1 MSAFYD
7 EMLIVATELLTE
19 FGAPV
24 TINVL
29 TGNAYDPVT
38 LTNDETFTDSIGNG
52 VTVPISAKEMQNSLV
67 MAGDMKLIIEN
78 IALAPTVGST
88 VTNNGIKY
96 RVEMVEPLSPAGTNL
111 IYTCMLRK

>member
-7 EMLIVATELLTE
+7 EMLIVATELLAE

-24 TINVL
+24 TLGVL
-29 TGNAYDPVT
+29 TGNTYDPVT
-38 LTNDETFTDSIGNG
+38 LTNGETFADSIGNG

-78 IALAPTVGST
+78 VALAPTVGST

-111 IYTCMLRK
+111 IYTCVLRK